1 MSFEV
6 ALLQRILA
14 SPIGAML
21 GRWQETRAAHWGDR
35 PDGAPLPAI
44 VFRMIDPGVN
54 YMHGGR
60 DDLRIAHVQADCLA
74 QDYGTARAIADAL
87 GQLIEGAAVVAGFT
101 FTHGFIDLER
111 DIPVVG
117 VRGASS
123 VYGRTQRLSI
133 YCKE

>member
-1 MSFEV
+1 MTFEEALRQRVV
-6 ALLQRILA
+6 AA
-14 SPIGAML
+14 PIGAML
-21 GRWQETRAAHWGDR
+21 GSWQDTRAVHWGDR

-44 VFRMIDPGVN
+44 IFTIVDAGVD
-54 YMHGGR
+54 YTHGGR
-60 DDLRIAHVQADCLA
+60 DDLRIMQVQADSLA
-74 QDYGTARAIADAL
+74 QEYGTARAIADAI
-87 GQLIEGAAVVAGFT
+87 GQLIEGAAVVAGVT

-123 VYGRTQRLSI
+123 VYGRTLRLSI

>member
-1 MSFEV
+1 MTFEEALIQRVV
-6 ALLQRILA
+6 AA
-14 SPIGAML
+14 PIGAML
-21 GRWQETRAAHWGDR
+21 CRWQETRAAHWGDR

-44 VFRMIDPGVN
+44 VFTMIDPGVN
-54 YMHGGR
+54 YSHGGR
-60 DDLRIAHVQADCLA
+60 DALRIAQVQADSLA

-87 GQLIEGAAVVAGFT
+87 GQLLEGATVVAGIT
-101 FTHGFIDLER
+101 FTHSFINLER